1 MVYNSH
7 SIRTHFL
14 RPSLPDNPL
23 LLGALRNAFRRN
35 GLDDWLDTDE
45 HVMHLYWDMLQR
57 PIFNGPEVTMEQR
70 EARVDYLVR
79 RVFDLEEG
87 RSEEFR
93 NAVERLGFGHVP
105 SDVLEFLGDIYSRS
119 SDFNGCRVSN
129 RMRRSRLECFLRE
142 RLSERG
148 YASNL
153 PPDT

>member
-7 SIRTHFL
+7 SP

-23 LLGALRNAFRRN
+23 LLEALRNAFRRN
-35 GLDDWLDTDE
+35 GLDDWLDMDE
-45 HVMHLYWDMLQR
+45 HMTLYRDMLQR

-70 EARVDYLVR
+70 EARVDHVVR
-79 RVFDLEEG
+79 TVFDLEEG

-105 SDVLEFLGDIYSRS
+105 SDVLEFLGDIYSRG
-119 SDFNGCRVSN
+119 SDFNGRVSN

-153 PPDT
+153 PPDA

>member
-7 SIRTHFL
+7 SP

-23 LLGALRNAFRRN
+23 LLGSLRNAFRRN
-35 GLDDWLDTDE
+35 GLDDWLDMDE
-45 HVMHLYWDMLQR
+45 HMTLYRDLLQR
-57 PIFNGPEVTMEQR
+57 PNFNGPEVTMEQR

-105 SDVLEFLGDIYSRS
+105 SDVLEFYEDIYSRS

-153 PPDT
+153 PPDA

>member
-7 SIRTHFL
+7 SP

-23 LLGALRNAFRRN
+23 LLEALRNAFRSN
-35 GLDDWLDTDE
+35 GLDDWLDMDE
-45 HVMHLYWDMLQR
+45 HMTLYRDMLQR

-70 EARVDYLVR
+70 EARVDHVVR
-79 RVFDLEEG
+79 TVFDLEEG

-119 SDFNGCRVSN
+119 SDFNGRVSN

-153 PPDT
+153 PPDA